1 MASESTSTRKWSVV
15 VAIMATCV
23 IVGFGIGYLI
33 GKML

>member
-1 MASESTSTRKWSVV
+1 MTNTPTSTRKWSVV

-33 GKML
+33 GTIL

>member
-1 MASESTSTRKWSVV
+1 MTSKPSSTRKWSVV
-15 VAIMATCV
+15 IAILAICV